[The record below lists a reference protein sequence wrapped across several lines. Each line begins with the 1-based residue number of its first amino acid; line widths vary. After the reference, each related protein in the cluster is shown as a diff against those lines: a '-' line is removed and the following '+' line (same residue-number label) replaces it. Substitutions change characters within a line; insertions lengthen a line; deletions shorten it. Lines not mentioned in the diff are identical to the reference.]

1 MVSRNKRF
9 LKKLIIFGKDNR
21 TVCGNRNLSR
31 NFFLVY
37 KSVYTY
43 SSLKWDIANVANFN
57 SIVIFVEES
66 FCYDEM
72 RRGRR
77 SDFWCLRDVWIFIR
91 GGILVVVSIR
101 LCDFFNIIDLFVEI
115 SWIGNKTFWRILTSF

>member
-1 MVSRNKRF
+1 MVCRNKRF
-9 LKKLIIFGKDNR
+9 LKKLIIFGKDNGTACR
-21 TVCGNRNLSR
+21 DRNLSR

-43 SSLKWDIANVANFN
+43 SSLKWDITNVANFN

-77 SDFWCLRDVWIFIR
+77 SGFWCLRGIWIFIR
-91 GGILVVVSIR
+91 GGTLVVIIVR
-101 LCDFFNIIDLFVEI
+101 LCGFFNTVGLFAEI
-115 SWIGNKTFWRILTSF
+115 SRIGNKTFWRILTSF